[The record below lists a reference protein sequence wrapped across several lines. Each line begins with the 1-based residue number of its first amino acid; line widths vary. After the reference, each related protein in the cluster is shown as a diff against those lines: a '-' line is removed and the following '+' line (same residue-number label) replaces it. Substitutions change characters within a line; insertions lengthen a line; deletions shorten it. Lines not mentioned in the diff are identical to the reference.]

1 MRLVFYG
8 AMIAEGVI
16 ALIWSATALGFY
28 NGIEGLS
35 AALAKGGPGAVVR
48 DACVATMGM
57 AGGALAVL
65 GVVVL
70 PITSGDTAFRV
81 GRLILADYF
90 HVPQKRL
97 INRYIL
103 VVPLFVLFLLT

>member
-8 AMIAEGVI
+8 AMISEGVI
-16 ALIWSATALGFY
+16 ALVWAGVALGY
-28 NGIEGLS
+28 Y
-35 AALAKGGPGAVVR
+35 
-48 DACVATMGM
+48 
-57 AGGALAVL
+57 GGARVWPQHWPPAGRGLWCTKHVWPRWAVFGGILAVL

-90 HVPQKRL
+90 RGL
-97 INRYIL
+97 SRAWSIAICLRCRCSGCR
-103 VVPLFVLFLLT
+103 